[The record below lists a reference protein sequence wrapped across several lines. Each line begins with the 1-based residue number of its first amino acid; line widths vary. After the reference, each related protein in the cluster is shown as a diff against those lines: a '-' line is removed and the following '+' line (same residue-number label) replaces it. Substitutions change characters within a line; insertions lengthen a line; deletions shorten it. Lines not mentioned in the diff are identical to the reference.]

1 MAGFAASPQPDL
13 SAKVVV
19 VSTAFFRIGDFV
31 GRVAIQICP
40 EKRVRL
46 GQREVKFRQALSA
59 QA

>member
-1 MAGFAASPQPDL
+1 M
-13 SAKVVV
+13 VVV
-19 VSTAFFRIGDFV
+19 LTAFFRVGDFV

-40 EKRVRL
+40 KKLFRL